1 MEENKMKNKKYHSVG
16 TVLNSKRQIIEPE
29 AKLISLAHTYMTPN
43 THIYM
48 TANTYI
54 HDP

>member
-1 MEENKMKNKKYHSVG
+1 MKNKKYHSVG

-29 AKLISLAHTYMTPN
+29 AKLISLAHTYMTPS